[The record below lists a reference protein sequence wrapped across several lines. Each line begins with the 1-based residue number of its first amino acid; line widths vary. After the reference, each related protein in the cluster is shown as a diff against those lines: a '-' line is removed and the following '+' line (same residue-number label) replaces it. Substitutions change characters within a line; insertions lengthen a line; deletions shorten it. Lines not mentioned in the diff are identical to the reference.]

1 MFDFYDT
8 SQFTLSDC
16 NRTFDLIGI
25 INGRVQMTNF
35 PHRDVVLTRISLL
48 LPTRQQG
55 IVDIWNSSDE
65 LHPIFASDWK
75 SLQLCVIKCCNLTG
89 FFKIDDK
96 KVLHFKAREFKSPT
110 SHKFIW
116 LSEDQ
121 PDFWEHPV
129 GLADKT
135 YEKKADEQLS
145 WPDLPQGPSGFLRPS
160 SGSVLQTRHYTIEE
174 LDTSFHMAD
183 IEPFYWE
190 DIEKLQKSLKSALLG
205 HVSHYTNKIKNK
217 QLLFHE
223 EIDKIKTQKMTNF
236 NTKSSNKKMK
246 AKAPTRDQ
254 TNDILAILRQRKSS
268 EQANNGLE
276 TDSSSKNEENC
287 TENKESF
294 SSSESEDEIATTSRK
309 TRSKLVYTSSES
321 EDNVGMS
328 DSERPTL
335 FNDNDSDEN
344 SVGIMPNI
352 PDAEFERKRE
362 AITKTAKETTGKIN
376 QEDNMETNTVA
387 LMPMSSDD
395 ENRDRNLQITAIC
408 ESSDNESAESGMLHS
423 PDIIPPVCEINPLER
438 KIEKLSSKVERLE
451 DIILSL
457 RRTIE
462 AIKHN

>member
-1 MFDFYDT
+1 
-8 SQFTLSDC
+8 
-16 NRTFDLIGI
+16 
-25 INGRVQMTNF
+25 MTNIS
-35 PHRDVVLTRISLL
+35 HRDVVLTRISLL

-55 IVDIWNSSDE
+55 LVDIWNSSDE

-75 SLQLCVIKCCNLTG
+75 SLQLCVIKCCNLMG
-89 FFKIDDK
+89 FYKIDDR

-121 PDFWEHPV
+121 PDFWEQPV
-129 GLADKT
+129 GLTDKS
-135 YEKKADEQLS
+135 YEKNADEQLS

-160 SGSVLQTRHYTIEE
+160 SGSVLQTRHYTIEQ
-174 LDTSFHMAD
+174 LDTSFHMND

-190 DIEKLQKSLKSALLG
+190 DLEKLHGALRSALLG

-223 EIDKIKTQKMTNF
+223 QIEKIKTQKMTNF
-236 NTKSSNKKMK
+236 DTKSSKKKMK
-246 AKAPTRDQ
+246 AKTPARDQ
-254 TNDILAILRQRKSS
+254 QNDVLAILRQRKSS
-268 EQANNGLE
+268 EQTNNDLE
-276 TDSSSKNEENC
+276 ADSSSKNDENC
-287 TENKESF
+287 TENKQTF
-294 SSSESEDEIATTSRK
+294 SSSDSEDEIATTSRK

-352 PDAEFERKRE
+352 PDEEFERKRE
-362 AITKTAKETTGKIN
+362 AVKKTAKETTEKVN
-376 QEDNMETNTVA
+376 QEDKMETNTVA

-395 ENRDRNLQITAIC
+395 ENCDDNLQISAIC
-408 ESSDNESAESGMLHS
+408 ESSDNESVESGMLHS
-423 PDIIPPVCEINPLER
+423 PDIIPPVYEINPLER

-462 AIKHN
+462 EIKHN